1 MWIDSMIFLPSRE
14 LDFEQL
20 ALGEVMFEAT
30 SYSLYEMKI
39 SAAYEFVKDGQIEC
53 LNIREGTC
61 MAVLWICTVMNMVP
75 PDGDDCRDDY
85 W

>member
-20 ALGEVMFEAT
+20 ALGEVMFEAA

-39 SAAYEFVKDGQIEC
+39 SAAYEFVKDGQIDSQ
-53 LNIREGTC
+53 NNREGAC
-61 MAVLWICTVMNMVP
+61 MAVL
-75 PDGDDCRDDY
+75 
-85 W
+85 